1 MKKQKF
7 YQRVGNLTEMGKDK
21 LKRFSQLK
29 TFKNVIQP
37 QANYYSSDDPIKGNW
52 CDIFENKNPIII
64 ELGCGAG
71 EYTIGLSRLFPKNNF
86 IGVDIK
92 GARLW
97 KGAKIA
103 EDEKLINVRFL
114 RTKIDFIS
122 KFFAENE
129 IDEIWLTFSDPQPKK
144 PRKRLTSKLFI
155 NRFSVILKNNGL
167 IHLKT
172 DSDLLYQFTKD
183 EIINH
188 NYYLKKDIKNIYNHT
203 FKNNTSLKE
212 ILYLK
217 TFYEKKWL
225 QKQKSIKYLSFHL
238 GSKKNRYN
246 ISKFK
251 L

>member
-7 YQRVGNLTEMGKDK
+7 YLEAGNLTEMGKDK

-37 QANYYSSDDPIKGNW
+37 KTSYFSEDDSLKGNW
-52 CDIFENKNPIII
+52 SNIFENSNPIII

-71 EYTIGLSRLFPKNNF
+71 EYTVGLAKKFPNINF
-86 IGVDIK
+86 IGLDIK

-97 KGAKIA
+97 KGARIA
-103 EDEKLINVRFL
+103 ENEKLLNVRFL
-114 RTKIDFIS
+114 RTKIDFIN

-144 PRKRLTSKLFI
+144 PRKRLTSDLFI
-155 NRFSVILKNNGL
+155 DRYRPILKNNGV

-172 DSDLLYQFTKD
+172 DSELLYSYTKD
-183 EIINH
+183 KIFNQ
-188 NYYLKKDIKNIYNHT
+188 NYKILNDIDNIYTCT
-203 FKNNTSLKE
+203 FKNNSILKE

-217 TFYEKKWL
+217 TFYEKKWMEMG
-225 QKQKSIKYLSFHL
+225 KTIKYLSFQL
-238 GSKKNRYN
+238 G
-246 ISKFK
+246 FK
-251 L
+251 D

>member
-1 MKKQKF
+1 LAKKQQF

-37 QANYYSSDDPIKGNW
+37 QTNYLSEDDPVKGNW
-52 CDIFENKNPIII
+52 YDIFENRNPIII

-71 EYTIGLSRLFPKNNF
+71 EYTIGLARLFPNINF
-86 IGVDIK
+86 IGIDIK

-103 EDEKLINVRFL
+103 IDEKLLNVRFL
-114 RTKIDFIS
+114 RTKIDFIN
-122 KFFAENE
+122 KFFAKNE

-144 PRKRLTSKLFI
+144 PRKRLTSELFI
-155 NRFSVILKNNGL
+155 NRYRLILKNKGV

-172 DSDLLYQFTKD
+172 DSDLLYQYTKE
-183 EIINH
+183 EIFNH
-188 NYYLKKDIKNIYNHT
+188 NYYLIKDIKNIYNHNYI
-203 FKNNTSLKE
+203 NNSTLKE

-217 TFYEKKWL
+217 TFYEKKWI
-225 QKQKSIKYLSFHL
+225 QMGKSIKYISFQL
-238 GSKKNRYN
+238 D
-246 ISKFK
+246 F
-251 L
+251 

>member
-1 MKKQKF
+1 
-7 YQRVGNLTEMGKDK
+7 MGKDK

-188 NYYLKKDIKNIYNHT
+188 NYCHQSDEVADVSLRPMSEGGHLHVVGFSQQVSHSCQT
-203 FKNNTSLKE
+203 AQSLKASASPVT
-212 ILYLK
+212 IA
-217 TFYEKKWL
+217 
-225 QKQKSIKYLSFHL
+225 
-238 GSKKNRYN
+238 G
-246 ISKFK
+246 
-251 L
+251 